1 MSIKTR
7 LLKLET
13 RFKPTSPAQIFVIYQ
28 EGDQV
33 THNGR
38 KMTRAEWDIWH
49 AANGS
54 ENDTVLI
61 IVYDDD
67 KQDDAEI

>member
-1 MSIKTR
+1 MSTKTQ
-7 LLKLET
+7 LVKLET
-13 RFKPTSPAQIFVIYQ
+13 RIKPTPPAKLWVIYQ

-33 THNGR
+33 THDGR
-38 KMTRAEWDIWH
+38 KMTRAEWDAWQ

-54 ENDTVLI
+54 DNDTVLI

-67 KQDDAEI
+67 KKDGEI

>member
-13 RFKPTSPAQIFVIYQ
+13 RFKPTSPAQIWVIYQ

-33 THNGR
+33 THNER
-38 KMTRAEWDIWH
+38 KMTRAEWDAWQ

-54 ENDTVLI
+54 ENDTILI
-61 IVYDDD
+61 ISYEDM
-67 KQDDAEI
+67 KKDAEI